1 MTGVSLYFPNYPS
14 RRRISICGTD
24 VATHFIDN
32 CEMPN
37 DQPNWYLQDWM
48 RHFGKIQADL
58 TKELGWDKSRANF
71 LFHGKQPYKRE
82 RLNEAA
88 NWLGIE
94 PYELLMPPEKAL
106 AIRELYKTAERI
118 VQGRAPGII
127 NPEGEH
133 FLPGAQPPRLKGG
146 RTGTGG

>member
-1 MTGVSLYFPNYPS
+1 
-14 RRRISICGTD
+14 
-24 VATHFIDN
+24 
-32 CEMPN
+32 MPN
-37 DQPNWYLQDWM
+37 EEPNWYLQDWM

-82 RLNEAA
+82 RLNEVAA
-88 NWLGIE
+88 WLSVE

-118 VQGRAPGII
+118 VQGRTPVGI
-127 NPEGEH
+127 NPDGER
-133 FLPGAQPPRLKGG
+133 FLPGPRPTRLKGG
-146 RTGTGG
+146 RTGTSG